1 MFSIQSHPFDY
12 LKGTYN
18 HIGTMG
24 KRRGKKKKEEKE
36 FIWDITLNSTL
47 HKQQASLKQG
57 LSFALSI
64 IQLCINS
71 R

>member
-1 MFSIQSHPFDY
+1 
-12 LKGTYN
+12 
-18 HIGTMG
+18 MG